1 MLSKKDYDAMMFDR
15 FFWLLERVGEKEH
28 QAFNDVFDMNCV
40 KLPILIRCAIARE
53 ANVHVV
59 LAMFGWLPAS
69 PKGGPPFVHVCNP
82 EMAITEAYV
91 LDDAHGAAYTFFED
105 MVRGWSKKEWR
116 AYPQV
121 SHAKPAA
128 E

>member
-15 FFWLLERVGEKEH
+15 FFWLLERVGGNEH
-28 QAFNDVFDMNCV
+28 QAFNDVLDMNCV
-40 KLPILIRCAIARE
+40 KLPTLIRAAIKRE

-69 PKGGPPFVHVCNP
+69 PSGGPPFVHVCNP
-82 EMAITEAYV
+82 EASMTDAYIV
-91 LDDAHGAAYTFFED
+91 DDAHSAAYTFFED
-105 MVRGWSKKEWR
+105 MARDWHKKEWR
-116 AYPQV
+116 PYARICPG
-121 SHAKPAA
+121 KPSA